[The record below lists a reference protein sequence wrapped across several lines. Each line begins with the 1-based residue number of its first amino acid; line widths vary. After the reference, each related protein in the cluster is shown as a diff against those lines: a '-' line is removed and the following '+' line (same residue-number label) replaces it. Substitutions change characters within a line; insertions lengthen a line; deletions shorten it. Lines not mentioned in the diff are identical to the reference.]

1 MSSSKSSFRSVVD
14 KLIEESISS
23 SDYMKKVFN
32 NVATL
37 AVEAKKIT
45 DMVLK
50 MNDRLNQHEE
60 IILRLLNQTYQQKP
74 LKKEDFFSYPEKKKD
89 PEKPN

>member
-50 MNDRLNQHEE
+50 MNDKLNQHEE

-74 LKKEDFFSYPEKKKD
+74 QKKEDFFSYPEKKKD